1 MLQNIVGVLKNTTF
15 VASVGWNL
23 SPKIRISILNSMKI
37 AIIGAG
43 NMGSAIARGIL
54 SATSAHEVWISNPSA
69 GKLTALK
76 GDYPEVQTTSSNL
89 EAVHDAHLIILAVKP
104 WLIAEV
110 IREIAPNIDAC
121 KQVVASLAG
130 GMSIDDVASCFRAAD
145 AKVPP
150 LCVVMPNTAI
160 AVGSSMTFIATREVP
175 ADAEQAIVALFSTM
189 GKVKL
194 IPERLLPAATSLA
207 SCGIAFALRYV
218 RAAMEGGVELGFTPR
233 DAQEIVAQT
242 LQGAIDLLAQEGA
255 HPETEIDKVTT
266 AGGLTIRGLNAMEQ
280 AGFTHSVQQGL
291 RAAVK

>member
-1 MLQNIVGVLKNTTF
+1 MLQNIAGVLKSTTF

-23 SPKIRISILNSMKI
+23 SPTIRISILNSMKI

-43 NMGSAIARGIL
+43 NMGSAIVRGIL
-54 SATSAHEVWISNPSA
+54 SATSVHEVWISNPSA
-69 GKLTALK
+69 GKLSALK
-76 GDYPEVQTTSSNL
+76 HDYPEVQTTSSNL
-89 EAVHDAHLIILAVKP
+89 EAVHDSHLIILAVKP
-104 WLIAEV
+104 WFIAEV
-110 IREIAPNIDAC
+110 IREIAPSIDAC

-160 AVGSSMTFIATREVP
+160 AVGSSMTFIATREVA

-218 RAAMEGGVELGFTPR
+218 RAAMEGGVELGFRPDEAAR
-233 DAQEIVAQT
+233 IVEHT
-242 LQGAIDLLAQEGA
+242 VKGAAALLLKNGT
-255 HPETEIDKVTT
+255 HPEVEIDKVTT
-266 AGGLTIRGLNAMEQ
+266 AGGITIKGLNAMEQ
-280 AGFTHSVQQGL
+280 EGFT
-291 RAAVK
+291 AAVIAGLKASK

>member
-1 MLQNIVGVLKNTTF
+1 
-15 VASVGWNL
+15 
-23 SPKIRISILNSMKI
+23 MKI

-54 SATSAHEVWISNPSA
+54 SATSIHEVWISNPSA
-69 GKLTALK
+69 GKLSALK
-76 GDYPEVQTTSSNL
+76 HDYPEVQTTSSNL
-89 EAVHDAHLIILAVKP
+89 AAVKDAHLIVLAVKP
-104 WLIAEV
+104 WFIAEV
-110 IREIAPNIDAC
+110 IREIAPGIDAC

-130 GMSIDDVASCFRAAD
+130 GMSIDDVARCFSAAD

-160 AVGSSMTFIATREVP
+160 AVGSSMTFIAMRDVS
-175 ADAEQAIVALFSTM
+175 ADAEHAIVALFSTI

-233 DAQEIVAQT
+233 DAQEIVGQT

-255 HPETEIDKVTT
+255 HPELEIDKVTT

-291 RAAVK
+291 RAAMK